1 MHFLIDRKN
10 YYTTQVGIL
19 KMEQSKESIL
29 VAINIKNEY
38 KNRKKSILVHV
49 AVNIFFICPVFA
61 MFFAVTLKK
70 KIMQMKCII
79 YFD

>member
-19 KMEQSKESIL
+19 KIEKSKESIL

-49 AVNIFFICPVFA
+49 AVNIFFICPVFSPC
-61 MFFAVTLKK
+61 FL
-70 KIMQMKCII
+70 Q
-79 YFD
+79 

>member
-19 KMEQSKESIL
+19 KIEKSKESIL

-38 KNRKKSILVHV
+38 KNRKK
-49 AVNIFFICPVFA
+49 AYWY
-61 MFFAVTLKK
+61 M
-70 KIMQMKCII
+70 
-79 YFD
+79 